1 VNIPHLLT
9 AVTSTRSIAL
19 SPAHW
24 LAVLR
29 IGLGLWWLESWR
41 HKDKKGWFERGTG
54 IAWAKSVAEAHKW
67 SVVRTSF
74 AKLVEPRPKAV
85 AYIVVYSE
93 LAVGL
98 GVTLGLLT
106 PIALIGGLLLNTQ
119 YFILMIKDW
128 AEQGQNSMM
137 ALISVV
143 CIFAQANQAWSL
155 DHVFH
160 ILGA

>member
-1 VNIPHLLT
+1 MGTTWLDG
-9 AVTSTRSIAL
+9 AE
-19 SPAHW
+19 W

-54 IAWAKSVAEAHKW
+54 IAWASSVAEKHRW
-67 SVVRTSF
+67 PFVRSSFQRVV
-74 AKLVEPRPKAV
+74 APRPRLMSH
-85 AYIVVYSE
+85 VVVWSE

-98 GVTLGLLT
+98 GLVLGFLT
-106 PIALIGGLLLNTQ
+106 PVAAAGGLLLNLF
-119 YFILMIKDW
+119 YFTLMVHDW

-143 CIFAQANQAWSL
+143 
-155 DHVFH
+155 V
-160 ILGA
+160 LGAHAWQVWSVDDALGLFGA